1 MQMYNLLEYS
11 GNYAKKVAS
20 CRDETDDNITDCKSF
35 KFKSSI
41 TDNSNNA
48 GVPNVNIVAP
58 LKYLSNFRRTLEI
71 LLINCEVSLDLHWSE
86 NCVICEAIVICYC
99 NN

>member
-1 MQMYNLLEYS
+1 MYNLLEYS
-11 GNYAKKVAS
+11 GNYVKKVAS

-48 GVPNVNIVAP
+48 GVANVNIVAT
-58 LKYLSNFRRTLEI
+58 LKYLSNFWRTLEI
-71 LLINCEVSLDLHWSE
+71 FLINCEVSLDLNWSGK
-86 NCVICEAIVICYC
+86 CVICEANVICCC